1 MRVRLHLLLILL
13 MLPVFAQA
21 SSSKGKIT
29 GFITDSSGESLP
41 GVQIILEGS
50 TRGTISELDGF
61 YQILNLDPGFYT
73 LVFKYIGF
81 SDIRISDI
89 EVLPDKTTEIS
100 VVMRES
106 VIEGQEITVVAER
119 PLIQRDRTTTTATV
133 NERQISNLPVVSL
146 AQIVNLQ
153 AGVVDGHFRG
163 GRRNEV
169 SYMVNGVPINNP
181 YNNTAGFEVEQ
192 NMVSSLEVI
201 SGVFNAEY
209 GQAMS
214 GVVNI
219 TTRGIPDKWTVNTLG
234 YVRSFATT
242 KSMEFL
248 ERTSGPGNDLSYS
261 DFRSRNVSYMEA
273 ADPIN
278 LLDGQVTIGG
288 PLLKDKLGF
297 RITGRY
303 VRDKGHFI
311 GRDLFLPG
319 DQSRYINNP
328 PPGGYTDPSNPQQD
342 WIIASNG
349 SGDFLSMSDGE
360 RMSANTALVYDASS
374 RLKLDYN
381 LFYQGGS
388 YTGYN
393 HARKYAPGGRNSDL
407 FTNMTHILGARYTV
421 NNVTFVNLSYSYQ
434 HNKYDSRLYD
444 SPYDTRYVSPETANR
459 VGAFAFA
466 VSGNDLYM
474 VDNLTTSQTI
484 VGNITSQV
492 NRSNQV
498 KAGFQFRRHTLDN
511 LVFDIDVNQATGLA
525 APASE
530 NWRRT
535 KLNATPFEF
544 SAYIQDK
551 IEIQDL
557 IINAGIR
564 MDYFEPDF
572 EVPVDWDQ
580 ANRLYITDPSNPADS
595 LYNRKEAKS
604 KFQMSPR
611 IGIAFPI
618 SSTGVIRFSYGLFFQ
633 IPELSQI
640 YSNPNYVVNE
650 YSSSTRYGNA
660 DINPQTTSTF
670 EIGLQQG
677 LTDDLGME
685 ITMFTRDVRN
695 LIGDRINFDVGTTNY
710 VVRYIN
716 RDYGTV
722 RGFTFS
728 LFQRPRGPLSWNVDY
743 TLQFADGSSAISGD
757 AFQRVEAGL
766 EETLSLTRLDW
777 DRRHS
782 LNATVT
788 YSPIPGFNMT
798 MVNRLNSGNPY
809 TTVRNFV
816 ASYIRNNKD
825 RPYFYMADLR
835 MYYKPSFIK
844 QNMSLLVQVEN
855 LFDVI
860 PEYGIYADSGNAY
873 ETIEKERNRG
883 SILQG
888 LNTLDDFFYRQDFL
902 GSPRRISIGL
912 NLNF

>member
-1 MRVRLHLLLILL
+1 MRTRLHLVILL
-13 MLPVFAQA
+13 LLLPALAQA
-21 SSSKGKIT
+21 SSKGKIT
-29 GFITDSSGESLP
+29 GFITDTSGETLP
-41 GVQIILEGS
+41 GVQIFIEGS

-61 YQILNLDPGFYT
+61 YQLLNLDPGFYT
-73 LVFKYIGF
+73 VVFKYIGF
-81 SDIRISDI
+81 ADIRISDV

-100 VVMRES
+100 VKMRS
-106 VIEGQEITVVAER
+106 AVIEGQEITVVAER

-169 SYMVNGVPINNP
+169 SYIVNGVPINNP
-181 YNNTAGFEVEQ
+181 YNNSAGFEVEQ
-192 NMVSSLEVI
+192 NMISSLEVI

-219 TTRGIPDKWTVNTLG
+219 TTRGIPNKWTVNSLG
-234 YVRSFATT
+234 YVRSFVTPR
-242 KSMEFL
+242 SMEFL
-248 ERTSGPGNDLSYS
+248 ERTTGPGNLLAYE
-261 DFRSRNVSYMEA
+261 DFRSRDVSFMQA
-273 ADPIN
+273 ADPLN
-278 LLDGQVTIGG
+278 LLDGQVTVGG
-288 PLLKDKLGF
+288 PLIKDKLGF

-303 VRDKGHFI
+303 VRDKGHFL

-319 DQSRYINNP
+319 DESRFINSP
-328 PPGGYTDPSNPQQD
+328 PPGGYQDPKNPQQD

-349 SGDFLSMSDGE
+349 TGDFVSMSDGE
-360 RMSANTALVYDASS
+360 RMSMNTALVYDATS
-374 RLKLDYN
+374 RLKFDYN
-381 LFYQGGS
+381 LFLQSGT
-388 YTGYN
+388 YTGFN
-393 HARKYAPGGRNSDL
+393 HARKYSPAGRNSD
-407 FTNMTHILGARYTV
+407 FSTNMTHILGTRFTL
-421 NNVTFVNLSYSYQ
+421 NNVTFLNLSYSYQ
-434 HNKYDSRLYD
+434 WNKYDSRLYD
-444 SPYDTRYVSPETANR
+444 SPFDSRYVSPETANR
-459 VGAFAFA
+459 VGAFAFQ

-474 VDNLTTSQTI
+474 VDNLTSSHTV

-492 NRSNQV
+492 NRANQV

-525 APASE
+525 SPATE

-535 KLNATPFEF
+535 KLNAAPYEF
-544 SAYIQDK
+544 SAYVQDK

-564 MDYFEPDF
+564 LDYFKPDF
-572 EVPVDWDQ
+572 DVPVDWDQ
-580 ANRLYITDPSNPADS
+580 AARFYITDPSNPADS
-595 LYNRKEAKS
+595 LYNRKAAKS
-604 KFQMSPR
+604 KFQISPR

-640 YSNPNYVVNE
+640 YTNPAYVVNE

-677 LTDDLGME
+677 LTDDLGIE
-685 ITMFTRDVRN
+685 LTMFTRDVRN

-722 RGFTFS
+722 RGFTLS

-743 TLQFADGSSAISGD
+743 TLQFAYGSSAISGD

-766 EETLSLTRLDW
+766 GETLSLTRLDW

-788 YSPIPGFNMT
+788 YTPMPGMNVT

-816 ASYIRNNKD
+816 SSYVRNNKD
-825 RPYFYMADLR
+825 RPYFYLADLR
-835 MYYKPSFIK
+835 MYYKPAFIK
-844 QNMSLLVQVEN
+844 QNVSLLVQVEN
-855 LFDVI
+855 LFDQI

-873 ETIEKERNRG
+873 ETIDKERNRG

-902 GSPRRISIGL
+902 GAPRRASIGL

>member
-1 MRVRLHLLLILL
+1 MRLLHHLLLLL
-13 MLPVFAQA
+13 LLLPMLA
-21 SSSKGKIT
+21 SASSKGKIT
-29 GFITDSSGESLP
+29 GFITDTSGETLP
-41 GVQIILEGS
+41 GVQIFIES
-50 TRGTISELDGF
+50 SSRGTISELDGF
-61 YQILNLDPGFYT
+61 YQLLNLDPGFYT
-73 LVFKYIGF
+73 VVYKYIGF
-81 SDIRISDI
+81 ADIRMSEI
-89 EVLPDKTTEIS
+89 EVFPDKNTEIN
-100 VVMRES
+100 VVMREA
-106 VIEGQEITVVAER
+106 VIEGQEITVIAER
-119 PLIQRDRTTTTATV
+119 PLVQRDRTTTTAVV
-133 NERQISNLPVVSL
+133 NERQIANLPVANLS
-146 AQIVNLQ
+146 QIINLQ

-163 GRRNEV
+163 GRLNEV

-181 YNNTAGFEVEQ
+181 YNNSAGFEVEQ
-192 NMVSSLEVI
+192 NMISSLEVI

-219 TTRGIPDKWTVNTLG
+219 TTKGVSDRWSVNSQA

-242 KSMEFL
+242 REMEFL
-248 ERTSGPGNDLSYS
+248 ERTAGPGNALSYT
-261 DFRSRNVSYMEA
+261 DFRTRNVSYMEA
-273 ADPIN
+273 ADMAN
-278 LLDGQVTIGG
+278 LIDGQVTVGG
-288 PLLKDKLGF
+288 PLIRNKLGI
-297 RITGRY
+297 RVTGRY

-311 GRDLFLPG
+311 GRNLFLPG
-319 DQSRYINNP
+319 DESRFINNP
-328 PPGGYTDPSNPQQD
+328 PPGGYLDPLNPQGD

-349 SGDFLSMSDGE
+349 DGNFLSMSDGE
-360 RMSANTALVYDASS
+360 RMSMNSALVYDVST

-381 LFYQGGS
+381 LFIQSGS
-388 YTGYN
+388 YTGFN
-393 HARKYAPGGRNSDL
+393 HARKYAPNGRNSDYSS
-407 FTNMTHILGARYTV
+407 NMTHILGSRYTI
-421 NNVTFVNLSYSYQ
+421 NNTTFANLSYSFQ
-434 HNKYDSRLYD
+434 RNKYDSRLYPTPFD
-444 SPYDTRYVSPETANR
+444 SRYVSPESANR
-459 VGAFAFA
+459 VGAFAFQ

-484 VGNITSQV
+484 VGNVTSQI
-492 NRSNQV
+492 NRIHQI
-498 KAGFQFRRHTLDN
+498 KTGFQFRTHDLNNR
-511 LVFDIDVNQATGLA
+511 VFDIDVNQATGLA
-525 APASE
+525 APATE
-530 NWRRT
+530 RWRQSRL
-535 KLNATPFEF
+535 KANPFEF
-544 SAYIQDK
+544 SAYVQDK

-564 MDYFEPDF
+564 MDYFSPDF
-572 EVPVDWDQ
+572 EIPVDWDQ
-580 ANRLYITDPSNPADS
+580 ANRQYIINPSNPADS
-595 LYNRKEAKS
+595 LLNRKDAKN
-604 KFQMSPR
+604 KFQVSPR

-640 YSNPNYVVNE
+640 YSNPAYVVNE
-650 YSSSTRYGNA
+650 YASSTRYGNA

-685 ITMFTRDVRN
+685 LTVFTRDVRN

-743 TLQFADGSSAISGD
+743 TLQFAYGSSAISGD

-766 EETLSLTRLDW
+766 GETLSLTRLDW

-788 YSPIPGFNMT
+788 YQPMAGMNIT
-798 MVNRLNSGNPY
+798 MVNRLNSGRPY

-816 ASYIRNNKD
+816 SSYISNNKD
-825 RPYFYMADLR
+825 RPLTYLSDVR
-835 MYYKPSFIK
+835 MFYKPSFIK
-844 QNMSLLVQVEN
+844 QNISVLLQVEN
-855 LFDVI
+855 LFDSA

-873 ETIEKERNRG
+873 DTIDKERNRN
-883 SILQG
+883 STLQG
-888 LNTLDDFFYRQDFL
+888 LNSLDDFFYRQDFL
-902 GSPRRISIGL
+902 GSPRRVSIGL